1 MKSIWIDAIFEIIGY
16 WLDIDG
22 IIVASRVKQID
33 QHRKIGHNHMMIHY
47 TSEMCTRRS
56 KAMAY
61 QDKIF
66 LYNEINLTTYE
77 YFYEMKPK
85 VSKYEQ

>member
-1 MKSIWIDAIFEIIGY
+1 MY
-16 WLDIDG
+16 WLDIAN
-22 IIVASRVKQID
+22 VFVTRRVKQID

-61 QDKIF
+61 QEQNF

-77 YFYEMKPK
+77 YF
-85 VSKYEQ
+85 